1 MAYPVEVRGV
11 YDLQIYPITVIPGD
25 YTNLTVLSI
34 IDPDSAR
41 LIADI
46 DALHKA
52 AFPYLPTGSVDDAN
66 SYDYL
71 KVRLNNGN
79 VTVLSL
85 GWINQSTI
93 APRTTV
99 KIYAVIDNASTS
111 DLERVRECL
120 VMNGFSNIAVGLNP
134 SVVNSL

>member
-11 YDLQIYPITVIPGD
+11 YDLQIYPVTVMPGD

-41 LIADI
+41 LIGDI

-52 AFPYLPTGSVDDAN
+52 AFPFLPNGSVDDAN

-79 VTVLSL
+79 VIVLSL
-85 GWINQSTI
+85 GWINQATI
-93 APRTTV
+93 TPRTTV
-99 KIYAVIDNASTS
+99 KIYAVIDNATTG
-111 DLERVRECL
+111 DLERVREAL
-120 VMNGFSNIAVGLNP
+120 TMNGFTSIAVGLNP

>member
-1 MAYPVEVRGV
+1 MSYPVEVRGV
-11 YDLQIYPITVIPGD
+11 YDLQIYPVTVMPGD

-46 DALHKA
+46 DALHVA
-52 AFPYLPTGSVDDAN
+52 AFPSLPSGASPDPNT
-66 SYDYL
+66 YDYL
-71 KVRLNNGN
+71 KVRLNNGI

-85 GWINQSTI
+85 AWINQSTI
-93 APRTTV
+93 TPRTNV
-99 KIYAVIDNASTS
+99 KIYAVIDQAQTS
-111 DLERVRECL
+111 DVERVREAL
-120 VMNGFSNIAVGLNP
+120 TQNGFQYIAVGLTP